1 MEYSNSRIIELIN
14 EYVHSSRDREILID
28 RFVNGLTFSELSEK
42 YFLSE
47 RHVKRIVKNFD
58 PVLIKYL

>member
-42 YFLSE
+42 HFLSE